1 MDATVFCWAIFHVV
15 HTMKIRHTS
24 CEDIE
29 RLKELRKQA
38 GKALRESGERMA
50 FILTTDFCDQKLK
63 KKETKQNNNRKKEL
77 KNKQNTQKKKSS
89 LANCVEGWPQ

>member
-1 MDATVFCWAIFHVV
+1 
-15 HTMKIRHTS
+15 MKIRHTS

-50 FILTTDFCDQKLK
+50 FILTTDFCDQKFK

-89 LANCVEGWPQ
+89 LANCVEG